1 MIGCR
6 EKRMKRNI
14 RKIYA
19 AKTAI
24 FLGILHIACGLITMR
39 FSYQAHTKE
48 VSSIYIGDFQ
58 HLPIFF
64 AFLFILSGV
73 LGIASGCS
81 GDVCLILVTLT
92 FASISALIA
101 ALQLVLP
108 LCESPE
114 HATEMLA
121 MPLIMLLASFFSAA
135 LTCQPLFC
143 SSNASPDKQV
153 GSPKGVKGR
162 EQNLSDTFDTSVAPS
177 PALQHFP
184 LQPIP
189 PYDRRQPCDLGA
201 VCC

>member
-1 MIGCR
+1 
-6 EKRMKRNI
+6 MKRNV
-14 RKIYA
+14 RKNYA

-24 FLGILHIACGLITMR
+24 FLGIFHIACGLITMR
-39 FSYQAHTKE
+39 LFYEAHTKE
-48 VSSIYIGDFQ
+48 VSTIYIGDFQ

-64 AFLFILSGV
+64 AFLFILSRV

-81 GDVCLILVTLT
+81 GDVCLVLVTLT
-92 FASISALIA
+92 FATISALIA

-114 HATEMLA
+114 HATEMLV

-143 SSNASPDKQV
+143 SSPDKQA
-153 GSPKGVKGR
+153 GSPKLVKGR
-162 EQNLSDTFDTSVAPS
+162 EQNLSDTFDTSVPPT

-189 PYDRRQPCDLGA
+189 PCDRMPPCDLGT